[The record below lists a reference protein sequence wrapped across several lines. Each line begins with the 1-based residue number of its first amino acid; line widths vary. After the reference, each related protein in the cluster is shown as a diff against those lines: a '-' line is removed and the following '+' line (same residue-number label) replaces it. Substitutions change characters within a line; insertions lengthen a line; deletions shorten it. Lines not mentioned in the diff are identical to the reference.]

1 MSQAR
6 DSKEP
11 ADPVRFTRAWVDAYT
26 RFAGRYDLA
35 VRLLPVWKTWL
46 GRALPHIEGPRVL
59 EVSFGT
65 GYLMSQ
71 YAHRF
76 ETHGIDYNRT
86 MVRTARKNC
95 LRVGSK
101 AELVQ
106 GSVESLPY
114 PDATFD
120 SLVNTMAFSG
130 YPRGLEALSEMKRVL
145 RPGGRMII
153 LEFTLPPSRLLR
165 TGYLFYFSQV
175 LPRIGKL
182 IARAEMDAYRYLPD
196 SVREWPSPDRFSD
209 QITRAGFEEVEHEL
223 LFFGVAA
230 IHTALCPA

>member
-1 MSQAR
+1 MIDKAPEKIRKMFDEIS
-6 DSKEP
+6 P
-11 ADPVRFTRAWVDAYT
+11 
-26 RFAGRYDLA
+26 RYDLLNH
-35 VRLLPVWKTWL
+35 LLSLNTDILWRR
-46 GRALPHIEGPRVL
+46 RAARWCEPGQRVL
-59 EVSFGT
+59 DLCCGT
-65 GYLMSQ
+65 GDLSLEMEENREASVV
-71 YAHRF
+71 
-76 ETHGIDYNRT
+76 GIDFSQN
-86 MVRTARKNC
+86 MVRHARK
-95 LRVGSK
+95 K
-101 AELVQ
+101 AEKKSHQARFFQ
-106 GSVESLPY
+106 GDALNLSVSDE
-114 PDATFD
+114 TFD
-120 SLVNTMAFSG
+120 VVTVAFGIRNVIS
-130 YPRGLEALSEMKRVL
+130 PARALSEMKRVL

>member
-1 MSQAR
+1 VSQAR

-11 ADPVRFTRAWVDAYT
+11 ENPVRFTRAWDDAYT

-86 MVRTARKNC
+86 MVRTARKNF

-130 YPRGLEALSEMKRVL
+130 YPRGLKALAEMKRVL
-145 RPGGRMII
+145 R
-153 LEFTLPPSRLLR
+153 
-165 TGYLFYFSQV
+165 TG
-175 LPRIGKL
+175 GKL
-182 IARAEMDAYRYLPD
+182 ILIDFCFPPDQNWMGTRIAEFVERSGDIVRDMGTLFRECELEYSHQSIGAWN
-196 SVREWPSPDRFSD
+196 SVCLYVA
-209 QITRAGFEEVEHEL
+209 TRTG
-223 LFFGVAA
+223 
-230 IHTALCPA
+230 